1 MENIV
6 SEDQRQL
13 TVRLADDNKTV
24 IVEFLPASGATGLLS
39 FKLDEFTNFIRGL
52 GAVRQ
57 LMVAGEPAPSL
68 LGANIQAA
76 HNTRWH
82 IQPDAVSEGSALT
95 FYHPAFG
102 PVGLVVPK
110 EQIPDIV
117 RRLTA
122 HLGIHA
128 STEGRP
134 N

>member
-1 MENIV
+1 MENMV

-13 TVRLADDNKTV
+13 TVSLEDGNKTV
-24 IVEFLPASGATGLLS
+24 VVNFHSASGTTGSVSL
-39 FKLDEFTNFIRGL
+39 KLDEFTNFIRGL

-57 LMVAGEPAPSL
+57 QMVAGEPAPPL
-68 LGANIQAA
+68 QGATAQVA
-76 HNTRWH
+76 HNTSWY
-82 IQPDAVSEGSALT
+82 IQPDARGEGSTLT

-102 PVGLVVPK
+102 PVGLVVPR

-117 RRLTA
+117 RRLTT
-122 HLGIHA
+122 HLCIHA